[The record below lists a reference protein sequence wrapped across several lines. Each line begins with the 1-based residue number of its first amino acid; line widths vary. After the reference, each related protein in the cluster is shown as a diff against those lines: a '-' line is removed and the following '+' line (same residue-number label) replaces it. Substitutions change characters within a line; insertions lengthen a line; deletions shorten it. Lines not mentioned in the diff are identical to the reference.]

1 MKYSCSV
8 QTQTVYIMEMPQ
20 QQRWNSELLWGRL
33 WEYRGRPMRCLP
45 NTLRI
50 LKNILMI
57 FCYMRNNIRNIFF
70 LVTEIGCGISKH
82 SPFEIAPLFK
92 EAVHIKNIN
101 LPLSFWDVLNGGI
114 QARIKQVAEKE
125 SPSVSDFCQRTG
137 LSFTILM
144 NILFR
149 KELPTVWI
157 VRKILIAFPS
167 INVRWLLLGEGDMK
181 LTKRNSFFHK
191 NKRFS
196 AYPFRFQIDVRLLFS
211 HIKNKAVFVSCIVLF
226 SCL

>member
-1 MKYSCSV
+1 
-8 QTQTVYIMEMPQ
+8 
-20 QQRWNSELLWGRL
+20 
-33 WEYRGRPMRCLP
+33 MRYLP

-157 VRKILIAFPS
+157 VQKILIAFPS
-167 INVRWLLLGEGDMK
+167 INARWLLLGEGDMK
-181 LTKRNSFFHK
+181 LTKRNSFFTRINDFLH
-191 NKRFS
+191 
-196 AYPFRFQIDVRLLFS
+196 ILLLPNRRKIIIFPYQ
-211 HIKNKAVFVSCIVLF
+211 K
-226 SCL
+226 

>member
-1 MKYSCSV
+1 MGQAV
-8 QTQTVYIMEMPQ
+8 GMQGQTYAMPSKHIE
-20 QQRWNSELLWGRL
+20 N
-33 WEYRGRPMRCLP
+33 
-45 NTLRI
+45 
-50 LKNILMI
+50 LKKHIDD
-57 FCYMRNNIRNIFF
+57 FCYMRNNIRNTLF

-101 LPLSFWDVLNGGI
+101 LPLSFWDVLTGGI

-157 VRKILIAFPS
+157 VQKILIAFPS
-167 INVRWLLLGEGDMK
+167 INARWLLLGEGDMK

-191 NKRFS
+191 NKMIFLHIL
-196 AYPFRFQIDVRLLFS
+196 FCFQNRLRLLFS
-211 HIKNKAVFVSCIVLF
+211 PIPKNKAVFRLLYRAF
-226 SCL
+226 SLCL

>member
-1 MKYSCSV
+1 
-8 QTQTVYIMEMPQ
+8 
-20 QQRWNSELLWGRL
+20 
-33 WEYRGRPMRCLP
+33 
-45 NTLRI
+45 
-50 LKNILMI
+50 MI

-167 INVRWLLLGEGDMK
+167 INARWLLLGEGDMK